1 MILCP
6 SSAKRQNGLFQ
17 VVLPNGAQS
26 IFQLADL
33 GSGADAGKAGMK
45 RVLRFLFRN
54 LDNSTMVEVRE
65 TIANGDWRR
74 VCVHVWHICV
84 RAWAYVRACVRR
96 WCVSGWVWLG
106 GWVGAGAN
114 GTKPVCL

>member
-1 MILCP
+1 VDSGGCALVILRP

-84 RAWAYVRACVRR
+84 R
-96 WCVSGWVWLG
+96 GWVWLG